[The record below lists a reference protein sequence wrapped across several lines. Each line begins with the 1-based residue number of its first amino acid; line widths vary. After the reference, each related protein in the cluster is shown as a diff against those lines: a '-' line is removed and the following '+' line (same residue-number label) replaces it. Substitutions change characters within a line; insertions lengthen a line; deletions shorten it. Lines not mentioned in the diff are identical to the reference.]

1 MTTGQVLDEHTQT
14 TERDHHSP
22 THRQKASRR
31 GPATGVWHQTAF
43 LTKAL
48 VVAIV
53 RATVVTTV
61 TAVGFSLLVLGVGL
75 PILRLAERLDQALS
89 GTVADEASSGRGAV
103 FGALV
108 ATGRSWRQ
116 FALAVCT
123 FCLAAIVWSVPLSLV
138 SVPVLLAAGVEPT
151 ASIESRGWEVGIDS
165 WGPAVAC
172 ALVGAALLLV
182 VPVALRRL
190 VSAHPAAVADP
201 ARRAGGSDRSGR

>member
-1 MTTGQVLDEHTQT
+1 MTTGQIFDEGTRA
-14 TERDHHSP
+14 TERDHVSLTP
-22 THRQKASRR
+22 RQEATRR

-53 RATVVTTV
+53 RATVVTAV
-61 TAVGFSLLVLGVGL
+61 TAIGFSLLVLGVGL
-75 PILRLAERLDQALS
+75 PILRVAARLDQAVS
-89 GTVADEASSGRGAV
+89 DTMADEAFSGRGAV
-103 FGALV
+103 LGALV

-123 FCLAAIVWSVPLSLV
+123 FCLAAIVWSVPVSLM

-151 ASIESRGWEVGIDS
+151 ASIESRGWEVSIDS

-172 ALVGAALLLV
+172 ALVGAALLTV

-201 ARRAGGSDRSGR
+201 ARRAGSSDRSGR